1 MEAKMNSQRKI
12 NSVLVYVAH
21 RWPKAFD
28 LHLSCLYIDSCRLS
42 LKLLLI
48 HLSPRLQ
55 PLG

>member
-1 MEAKMNSQRKI
+1 MNSQRKI
-12 NSVLVYVAH
+12 NSVLVYVAR